1 MAGSYGSTD
10 DKSMDLLHESI
21 RVNEESQLVGAAHAL
36 RRAPAR
42 CRRIAGSG
50 CEALR
55 LAHTGT
61 ATMGQLKD
69 QREQLERARDQV
81 SPPPR
86 AFETAS
92 KARGLLSSSRRRRAN
107 ARTKFSPRLLAT
119 TGRRDGRSCEGG
131 AVRDESD
138 RGQHLPRKSWPVV
151 YDRGGIH
158 DRRAARVSIRNEQ
171 GQALQVAAGHRP
183 VRLA

>member
-81 SPPPR
+81 SPPGARSRPHR
-86 AFETAS
+86 RPAAS
-92 KARGLLSSSRRRRAN
+92 SPRRAVG
-107 ARTKFSPRLLAT
+107 ARTRGQNFHHGCSQRQVGETGDRAREARSAMNQIADNIFREKVGLWFTIAVVFTIDVLLAYRLGT
-119 TGRRDGRSCEGG
+119 NKGRLFR
-131 AVRDESD
+131 
-138 RGQHLPRKSWPVV
+138 
-151 YDRGGIH
+151 
-158 DRRAARVSIRNEQ
+158 
-171 GQALQVAAGHRP
+171 
-183 VRLA
+183 